1 MNHWIKKDK
10 KMIVKTYKHNRRVVC
25 YIEQTTSGEFKTCT
39 GKPSDATRIAW
50 TYNTQAEAEATAQEY
65 FNNYTQ
71 GV

>member
-1 MNHWIKKDK
+1 
-10 KMIVKTYKHNRRVVC
+10 MILKTYKHKRRVVC
-25 YIEQTTSGEFKTCT
+25 YIEQTQAGQFKACT
-39 GKPSDATRIAW
+39 GKPSDATRISW